1 MFAIE
6 DLFMTETTTSAT
18 QLVNVTAEAAQEIKK
33 LLVEE
38 TGKSGLRLAVK
49 GGGCSG
55 MSYGLAFDNAEDK
68 DNITE
73 VDGVKVFVDPKSAIY
88 LKGVTLD
95 FEGGLQGKGFILKN
109 PNAKSS
115 CGCGE
120 SFSV

>member
-1 MFAIE
+1 
-6 DLFMTETTTSAT
+6 MTETTTSAT
-18 QLVNVTAEAAQEIKK
+18 QLVNVTSAAAAEIKK
-33 LLVEE
+33 LLPEE
-38 TGKSGLRLAVK
+38 QGKSGLRLAVK

-73 VDGVKVFVDPKSAIY
+73 IDGVKVFVDPKSAIY

-120 SFSV
+120 SFTV

>member
-1 MFAIE
+1 
-6 DLFMTETTTSAT
+6 MTETTTSAT